1 MLRGLLKLLS
11 DCRVE
16 PNRCMPPLN
25 ARVLDIMGELVDAVP
40 GLDVTDRLILAHAP
54 ADPDSVFL
62 VTRDHALVN
71 NTAIALYEKMLRE
84 RGRRNTLLR
93 IVNPIETDPAF

>member
-1 MLRGLLKLLS
+1 
-11 DCRVE
+11 
-16 PNRCMPPLN
+16 MPPLN

-40 GLDVTDRLILAHAP
+40 GLDVTDRLILAHAL